1 VNRLAIYAI
10 IAVVIFLAG
19 YGTGHHAK
27 TVSDNAAIVKQVVKT
42 AKVDA
47 KNEHEVEKQ
56 DGSDKLKISQLE
68 ADLIAARAAAAA
80 RGVPKPA
87 ACRSVPQTQG
97 DAGAREGTSPFT
109 KPADPYE
116 AAYRALR
123 DDLLTAGAV
132 AEKLRLQVLACQAQW
147 PDR

>member
-1 VNRLAIYAI
+1 MNRLGIYAI
-10 IAVVIFLAG
+10 IAAIIFAVG

-27 TVSDNAAIVKQVVKT
+27 TVSDNKAIIKQVVKV
-42 AKVDA
+42 AKIDA

-56 DGSDKLKISQLE
+56 DDSDKLKIQELQGQ
-68 ADLIAARAAAAA
+68 LIAARAAAAA

-87 ACRSVPQTQG
+87 ACRSVPTPQG
-97 DAGAREGTSPFT
+97 AAGAGEGTSSVT

-116 AAYRALR
+116 GAYRALR

-147 PDR
+147 PR